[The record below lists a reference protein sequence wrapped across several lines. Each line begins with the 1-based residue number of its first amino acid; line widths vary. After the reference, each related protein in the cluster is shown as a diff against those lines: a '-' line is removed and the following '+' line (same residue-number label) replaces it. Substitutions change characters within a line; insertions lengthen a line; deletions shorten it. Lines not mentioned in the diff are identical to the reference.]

1 MLANSVY
8 FGVAVSVFSYLIG
21 VFLQKKFKS
30 PILNPLLVAIVLT
43 AAVLLVSGISYETYS
58 VGAKYLG
65 FLLTPATVS
74 LAVLLYEKIELL
86 KRNAVAII
94 AGIMS
99 GVITTLVTV
108 LALSLLFGLSHEE
121 YVTFLPKSI
130 TTAIGIGIS
139 EKFGGY
145 VPITSAVIII
155 TGVLGNTVAPT
166 VCRIFKI
173 NDPIAVGVAIGTSS
187 HAAGTAKAIEL
198 GEVEGAISSLS
209 IVISGLLTVIGAS
222 LFANLI

>member
-8 FGVAVSVFSYLIG
+8 FGVAVSVFSYLTG